1 MPKKSID
8 SGGGQEAAGIWGKV
22 KKKLGALPIDSTP
35 KALLVAGVI
44 ALVCGYLVTSSNV
57 LLKPRHLANLEWD
70 QQKNL
75 LDMVRNQ
82 PGIQEL
88 FEEVSAEHVKAH
100 VIELETGQYMRAID
114 PNEFD
119 QRAAAKLPDQSI
131 EIPVDKD
138 LAKIKRREKYAKI
151 YLVSKDREIKMI
163 ILPVYGSGY
172 ASTLYGYLGLAADAN
187 TVVGL
192 TFYEHAETPGLGA
205 RVGDAK
211 WLQQWQGKQ
220 VRDSDGD
227 IRIGVARG
235 QVPASSPAAAYEVD
249 GLSGATR
256 TSRSVTGLL
265 RYWLGDDG
273 FGPYLNTLKSSK
285 PE

>member
-8 SGGGQEAAGIWGKV
+8 SGGSKEAEGIWGRAKR
-22 KKKLGALPIDSTP
+22 KMAALPIDSTP

-44 ALVCGYLVTSSNV
+44 GLICGYLVTSSNV
-57 LLKPRHLANLEWD
+57 LLKPRYLANQEWD
-70 QQKNL
+70 QQKSL
-75 LDMVRNQ
+75 LDMVRSQ
-82 PGIQEL
+82 PGMQEL

-100 VIELETGQYMRAID
+100 VIDLETGQHLQAID

-131 EIPVDKD
+131 EIAVDKD
-138 LAKIKRREKYAKI
+138 LAKIKRREKYAKV

-220 VRDSDGD
+220 VRDSEGE

-235 QVPASSPAAAYEVD
+235 QVPASSPSAVYEVD

-273 FGPYLNTLKSSK
+273 FGPYLSTLRP
-285 PE
+285 PEPE